1 MLNYTT
7 GHYRPV
13 DHDPWSL
20 LCKRIDNEVCEQVQ
34 ERNKKDIETVAY
46 INNVT
51 VAFCLCA
58 FFFDVLEE
66 DVILYVICSPD
77 STFIVFRS

>member
-20 LCKRIDNEVCEQVQ
+20 LCKRLDNEVCEQVQ
-34 ERNKKDIETVAY
+34 ERNKKDIETETVAY

-51 VAFCLCA
+51 VHVSCLCA
-58 FFFDVLEE
+58 LCFSWMFWKRL
-66 DVILYVICSPD
+66 
-77 STFIVFRS
+77 

>member
-1 MLNYTT
+1 M
-7 GHYRPV
+7 

-20 LCKRIDNEVCEQVQ
+20 LCKRLDNEVCEQVQ
-34 ERNKKDIETVAY
+34 ERNKKDIETETVAY

-58 FFFDVLEE
+58 LCFFLDVLEE
-66 DVILYVICSPD
+66 AVILYVICLPA